1 MEISGTVTPNFMN
14 QITKLTMDILP
25 KKYGKKDE
33 IKLNFIRSKGYD
45 VMIIW
50 ESEYLQIPDI
60 IIKKIED
67 FLYDKN

>member
-1 MEISGTVTPNFMN
+1 MILACVSKQLINDEK
-14 QITKLTMDILP
+14 TK
-25 KKYGKKDE
+25 KKTNKEMWEKYE
-33 IKLNFIRSKGYD
+33 MKLNFIRSKGYG

-50 ESEYLQIPDI
+50 ESEYLQTPDI